1 MKKYYLNNNS
11 QVNGDHEVHK
21 EGCYWL
27 SQATSMKYLGLHN
40 GCSSAVKEAK
50 KTYAKANGC
59 KTCSVECH
67 TS

>member
-1 MKKYYLNNNS
+1 MARYYVNRS
-11 QVNGDHEVHK
+11 AQKNGDHEVHK

-27 SQATSMKYLGLHN
+27 SLIASKKDLNLHSN
-40 GCSSAVKEAK
+40 CKTAVAEAK
-50 KTYAKANGC
+50 KTYPQSNGC